1 MKNTSYKLTA
11 TLWELKWQSLFL
23 LFSWQTQRNDWY
35 QLVHL
40 DHSSAR
46 GWNIPTEEILI
57 FVDFANSFHPTIKS
71 TSEMSREHTVFL
83 STKIFKGPQLLKFS
97 IHKPTLSSLKLF
109 RILTSHP
116 VTLLKQKRVL
126 SKEKH
131 CLLRTNSVKENF
143 DKHKRDLQQRLRG
156 YPVTFMHKIHTGVQ
170 FFRTKTLCNKTKN
183 VKEILP
189 FVTMYNPATPN
200 L

>member
-1 MKNTSYKLTA
+1 MGTKMAVTFSVIFLA
-11 TLWELKWQSLFL
+11 DLEKW
-23 LFSWQTQRNDWY
+23 
-35 QLVHL
+35 LVL
-40 DHSSAR
+40 ASPLR
-46 GWNIPTEEILI
+46 PFICKRWNIPIEEIFI
-57 FVDFANSFHPTIKS
+57 FVDFANSFHPTIKF
-71 TSEMSREHTVFL
+71 TSEMSPEHTVFL
-83 STKIFKGPQLLKFS
+83 STEIFKGPQLLKFS
-97 IHKPTLSSLKLF
+97 IHKPTSSSLKLF

-170 FFRTKTLCNKTKN
+170 FFRTKTLCNKTKKA
-183 VKEILP
+183 KEILP